1 MSVSNKLLDTV
12 FRIEYL
18 IIAAVALVY
27 GMILFY
33 IPNGI
38 SCDEGYYLMGYL
50 NQQELG
56 PMVNDFHNIVRFI
69 THDSLQD
76 NVMFFRYLRFVL
88 DFVSA
93 LLFGLISY
101 RWLRGK
107 HGFVFNKAAYVG
119 LIMLGASIA
128 YTYTTATISFDHLQ
142 HIIYFFAISFFL
154 ASDLATQRL
163 SKIILQLFTGC
174 FLTLA
179 ITNYLPSGLL
189 LLLVFVFFTVINSP
203 CKSAISKT
211 ILLIFSLLVGFLL
224 YHLSI
229 NPLDNYFDNVS
240 TSMKVASDGV
250 TRHDSASLILK
261 MLTAIGVFVLIQI
274 PFVIGGFLSKK
285 VKADVKITIVVSILI
300 VATLFIFR
308 KIYLLQGYLY
318 YIPVSFVLGFY
329 FAEKGFYITKK
340 QISNVLLFVMISFL
354 PFMGIFGTNQ
364 SIISKIMIFMPF
376 WVVLFAAILSQLKIE
391 KIKFNSLLLV
401 VIALYS
407 FGYLYQGNFRRYHSY
422 YTPRSSKYELTM
434 GDRYQNV
441 KVSAYEHNYYQ
452 TFADTLKSIDFK
464 QGSTALAFGEQ
475 QIGLY
480 LMGGYFHG
488 PLVYSVNQYVK
499 IPAQKSPFIFLFK
512 KEEKS
517 TMEQL
522 KNSGWNFP
530 AGYERIEIGSM
541 AENLDAENHNTVIYY
556 LK

>member
-1 MSVSNKLLDTV
+1 MSVSNKLLDAV

-50 NQQELG
+50 QKQELG
-56 PMVNDFHNIVRFI
+56 PMVNDFHNIIRFI
-69 THDSLQD
+69 TPDSLQD
-76 NVMFFRYLRFVL
+76 NIMFFRYLRFVL

-101 RWLRGK
+101 KWLREK

-119 LIMLGASIA
+119 LVMLGASIA

-189 LLLVFVFFTVINSP
+189 LLFVFVFFTVVNNS

-211 ILLIFSLLVGFLL
+211 ILLIFYLLAGFLL

-229 NPLDNYFDNVS
+229 NPLDNYIGNVS
-240 TSMKVASDGV
+240 TSMKAASDGV

-261 MLTAIGVFVLIQI
+261 MLTAIGTFMLIQI
-274 PFVIGGFLSKK
+274 PFVIAGFLSRK
-285 VKADVKITIVVSILI
+285 VKADVKITIVISILI
-300 VATLFIFR
+300 VATLFVIR

-318 YIPVSFVLGFY
+318 YIPVSFVLGIY

-364 SIISKIMIFMPF
+364 SIISKIVIFMPF
-376 WVVLFAAILSQLKIE
+376 WVVLFAVILSQLKIE
-391 KIKFNSLLLV
+391 KIKSNSILLV

-434 GDRYQNV
+434 GDRYQKV
-441 KVSAYEHNYYQ
+441 KVSDYEHNYYQ
-452 TFADTLKSIDFK
+452 TFADTLKSIGFK
-464 QGSTALAFGEQ
+464 PGSTALAFGEQ

-488 PLVYSVNQYVK
+488 RLVYSVNQYVK
-499 IPAQKSPFIFLFK
+499 IPVQKSPFIFLFK

-517 TMEQL
+517 TMEHL
-522 KNSGWNFP
+522 RNSGWDFP